1 MALQNNAAD
10 YTKKFKVR
18 VERRSGDVVSYF
30 FDTVDEAN
38 TEADAWD
45 AGGHVAVV
53 SKKGH

>member
-1 MALQNNAAD
+1 
-10 YTKKFKVR
+10 